1 MAHIEFTN
9 NYEDLS
15 TENGFQFKFICESC
29 NNGYLSSWRANK
41 VGIAGSL
48 LRGAGQIF
56 GGVLGTAARGSY
68 EIQKAIGGAGHDS
81 AIEEAVTEIKP
92 LFTQCK
98 HCGHYVCREVCW
110 NTERSLCTHCAPI
123 LQREMAA
130 QQAQIAVQQAAE
142 KLRQRDQTEGINFDA
157 TTVVNCPT
165 CGVEATGGK
174 FCHACG
180 GSLAPK
186 AECSRCGTKMA
197 PGAKFCPECGQPH
210 A

>member
-9 NYEDLS
+9 NYQDLS
-15 TENGFQFKFICESC
+15 TESGFQFKFICESC
-29 NNGYLSSWRANK
+29 NNGYMSSWHANK

-56 GGVLGTAARGSY
+56 GGAFGSAAAGSY
-68 EIQKAIGGAGHDS
+68 EIQKAVGGPAHDQ
-81 AIEEAVTEIKP
+81 ALEQAVTEIKP

-110 NTERSLCTHCAPI
+110 NGERSLCTKCAPI

-130 QQAQIAVQQAAE
+130 QQAQIAVEQSAA
-142 KLRQRDQTEGINFDA
+142 KLRARDQTEGVNFDA
-157 TTVVNCPT
+157 TAVVSCPT
-165 CGVEATGGK
+165 CGVEAKGGK
-174 FCHACG
+174 FCQACG

-186 AECSRCGTKMA
+186 SECSRCGTKMV
-197 PGAKFCPECGQPH
+197 PGAKFCPECGQH